1 MQITVKSNVE
11 QAMKGLRRLN
21 KKQIPFAAALG
32 LINTAKRLA
41 EVERCMLVKQ
51 LDQPTPFTLRGKRFQ
66 RAIKGDY
73 ATGRLYSRVFIMN
86 KQAEYLWLQIEGGT
100 RTP

>member
-32 LINTAKRLA
+32 LTNTAKRLA

-51 LDQPTPFTLRGKRFQ
+51 LDQPTHSPFGATVFNGPIKVIMQ
-66 RAIKGDY
+66 RADCTVGWS
-73 ATGRLYSRVFIMN
+73 L
-86 KQAEYLWLQIEGGT
+86 
-100 RTP
+100 